1 MGPAVVDPCAVL
13 ISEPPTTWPFR
24 VFHWPRA
31 LAPAI
36 MDAVERLGVYP
47 MNHTVRFS
55 LIVPGFAADSWFRAS
70 PAPPPNPS
78 GAWTPRRMSL
88 TASATAGF
96 ISRRQIGP

>member
-1 MGPAVVDPCAVL
+1 MGPAVVEPCAVL
-13 ISEPPTTWPFR
+13 ISEPPTICPLR

-36 MDAVERLGVYP
+36 IEAVARFGVYP
-47 MNHTVRFS
+47 MNHTVRFL
-55 LIVPGFAADSWFRAS
+55 LIVPVFAADSWFRAR
-70 PAPPPNPS
+70 PAWPPKPS

-96 ISRRQIGP
+96 ISRRQIGA